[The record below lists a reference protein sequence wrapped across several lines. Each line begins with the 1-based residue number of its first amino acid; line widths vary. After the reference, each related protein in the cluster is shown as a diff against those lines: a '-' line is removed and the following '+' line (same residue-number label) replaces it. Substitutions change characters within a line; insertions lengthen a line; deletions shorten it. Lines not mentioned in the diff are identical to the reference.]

1 MRQTSW
7 LGGLRWPS
15 GRVFLELSL
24 EPSWQQMKWAET
36 IEDTKQVPNE
46 MAAGFRG
53 VSLKFFGAE
62 SMTEGIQI
70 LNDPG

>member
-1 MRQTSW
+1 M
-7 LGGLRWPS
+7 
-15 GRVFLELSL
+15 ELSL